1 MLDLQGYGGLLVNG
15 LSLTILVAV
24 ASLIGTLALGLLAAL
39 GKLFAPRAVKAMIEV
54 YTTIVRGVPELVLLL
69 LIYYGL
75 PTLIQ
80 DVAAGFGMNVS
91 LSINPFVAG
100 IGTLTL
106 IYAAFACEVFRAAYL
121 ALPEGQREAA
131 YALGLNKVVTFR
143 KVELPQMMRYALPG
157 LGNVWMVL
165 VKATALISI
174 IQLPELMRSADIAAR
189 STRQPF
195 TFFFAAC
202 LMYLAITAV
211 SMWGQARLERWASRG
226 ISAARAA

>member
-1 MLDLQGYGGLLVNG
+1 MPDLQGYGWLLIDGLV
-15 LSLTILVAV
+15 LTLGVAI
-24 ASLIGTLALGLLAAL
+24 ASMAGALALGLLAAM
-39 GKLFAPRAVKAMIEV
+39 GKLFAPRAGRIAIEV
-54 YTTIVRGVPELVLLL
+54 YTTFVRGVPELVLLL

-80 DVAAGFGMNVS
+80 NTAGGMGVDLT

-100 IGTLTL
+100 IGTLTV

-121 ALPEGQREAA
+121 ALPPGQREAA
-131 YALGLNKVVTFR
+131 YALGLKRWVTFR
-143 KVELPQMMRYALPG
+143 KIELPQMMRFALPG

-174 IQLPELMRSADIAAR
+174 IQLPELMRNADIAAR

-202 LMYLAITAV
+202 LLYLTITAI
-211 SMWGQARLERWASRG
+211 SMWGQAWLERWAARG
-226 ISAARAA
+226 TAGART

>member
-24 ASLIGTLALGLLAAL
+24 ASLIGTLALGLLVAL